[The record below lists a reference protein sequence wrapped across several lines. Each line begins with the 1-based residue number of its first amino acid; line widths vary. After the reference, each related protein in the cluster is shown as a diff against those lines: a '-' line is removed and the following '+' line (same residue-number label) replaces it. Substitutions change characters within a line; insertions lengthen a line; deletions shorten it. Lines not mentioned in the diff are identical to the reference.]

1 MKKILLL
8 TLTLALAACAAPP
21 VAQPTAQTVPATTVP
36 STNAGAQTLTVM
48 THDSFATSESVLKQF
63 ESDNNVKV
71 TVLKSGDAGSMLN
84 KAILSKDAPLADVLF
99 GVDNTFMSRALK
111 AGIFEPYASPALASI
126 PNRFKLDSEN
136 RLLPVDYGH
145 VVINYDKAFLQ
156 DKGLTPPAALRE
168 LTDPKWKSLLI
179 VQNPATSSPGL
190 SFLLATIAAFPDGS
204 DYTWQQFWTDLRAND
219 VYISPDWNDAYYTQF
234 SGSSGKGPR
243 PLVVSYATSPAA
255 EVFFSEGK
263 LTEPPTGNL
272 EGTAFEQVEFA
283 GILKGT
289 QNRALAEKFIDFM
302 LGPAFQADIPLQMFV
317 YPVQPDTP
325 QPEVFVKFAQP
336 PANAFSLTP
345 DQIDAGREQWLE
357 AWNKLVLK

>member
-1 MKKILLL
+1 
-8 TLTLALAACAAPP
+8 
-21 VAQPTAQTVPATTVP
+21 
-36 STNAGAQTLTVM
+36 
-48 THDSFATSESVLKQF
+48 
-63 ESDNNVKV
+63 
-71 TVLKSGDAGSMLN
+71 MLN